1 MKLISDW
8 KQVWKW
14 YSTHAMVIYMALV
27 SYYVSLEP
35 TVKEQIPNWMLYI
48 GIVVAGI
55 TFIIARTV
63 KQGETTSE

>member
-1 MKLISDW
+1 MKLIDDW

-14 YSTHAMVIYMALV
+14 YSTHAMVIYMGLV

-35 TVKEQIPNWMLYI
+35 TVKEQIPDWMLYT
-48 GIVVAGI
+48 GIVIAGI
-55 TFIIARTV
+55 TFIIARIV

>member
-1 MKLISDW
+1 MKLIDDW

-35 TVKEQIPNWMLYI
+35 TVKEQIPNWMLYTS
-48 GIVVAGI
+48 IVIAGV
-55 TFIIARTV
+55 TFIIARITQQA
-63 KQGETTSE
+63 KTDE

>member
-1 MKLISDW
+1 MKLIDDW

-35 TVKEQIPNWMLYI
+35 TVKEQIPNL
-48 GIVVAGI
+48 
-55 TFIIARTV
+55 
-63 KQGETTSE
+63 

>member
-1 MKLISDW
+1 MKLIDDW

-35 TVKEQIPNWMLYI
+35 TVKEQIPNWMLYT
-48 GIVVAGI
+48 GIVIAGV
-55 TFIIARTV
+55 TFIIARITQQA
-63 KQGETTSE
+63 KTNE

>member
-1 MKLISDW
+1 MKLIDDW

-14 YSTHAMVIYMALV
+14 YSTHAMVVYMALV

-35 TVKEQIPNWMLYI
+35 TVTEQIPNWMLCT
-48 GIVVAGI
+48 GIVFAGV
-55 TFIIARTV
+55 TFIIARIV

>member
-1 MKLISDW
+1 MKLIDDW

-35 TVKEQIPNWMLYI
+35 TVKEQIPNWMLYA
-48 GIVVAGI
+48 GIVTG
-55 TFIIARTV
+55 
-63 KQGETTSE
+63 KQIGRASCRERV